1 GTRPRRLVV
10 AGVYAK
16 NPIRRRFRSASEE
29 VCVVAA
35 GRRRG
40 GPASL
45 AAWAFPGAADRDP
58 GRCAHTV
65 RRHYPGVS
73 CFLPPCGGLLL
84 AFSHSI
90 TFALQARH
98 LGVMQ
103 QAVQQRS
110 ETKPS
115 SRLTRRGDRYF
126 SRSWFCPSR
135 SGRPTRSCALRG

>member
-1 GTRPRRLVV
+1 MTRPRRQLV
-10 AGVYAK
+10 ARVYEK
-16 NPIRRRFRSASEE
+16 NPVRERFRSASEE
-29 VCVVAA
+29 VFVVATD
-35 GRRRG
+35 RRRG

-45 AAWAFPGAADRDP
+45 AAWAFPGAADRDS

-90 TFALQARH
+90 AFALQARN

-103 QAVQQRS
+103 QAVQQR
-110 ETKPS
+110 
-115 SRLTRRGDRYF
+115 GDA
-126 SRSWFCPSR
+126 
-135 SGRPTRSCALRG
+135 GGVGKDL